1 MSERAVSG
9 VPAQIPSLGV
19 LVAYGSI
26 AVPLCLAEIPI
37 VVYLP
42 AFYAKELSLSA
53 GLVGVVFLLA
63 RLWDGLS
70 DITVGWLSDRSTSSL
85 GRRKPWVIAGA
96 PFLVLSSWY
105 LCNPPRD
112 PSLAYLAIWA
122 ALFYTAFTAVKI
134 PHLSW
139 GTELATEYVQR
150 SRVTSVREAFTMLGS
165 LAFVTGPL
173 ILLKDDSDL
182 RGILFLV
189 SMTTLITVP
198 PAAIALWA
206 FVRDPQV
213 TSIGESHLLQKMA
226 SLANDR
232 VLRRFLLGR
241 LIFATEEGVC
251 NSLLILSFGAGLQ
264 LADKFF
270 WLIFILYVATLC
282 TLPGTLSLARRVE
295 KHRLLAS
302 GIAIQ
307 AIVYGIVVS
316 LPHINFLSAAVLW
329 AVLGAANTA
338 MLSLPTSILADI
350 IDCGEVSTGERLSG
364 AYVAIDNLTYK
375 IGMALGVGIGFGL
388 LELVHFVPGAAVHD
402 SGDVLNIKLIG
413 FGLPC
418 LLSSLAVIPYFT
430 HPITRAVQKGL
441 REQIESTRKAPEP
454 VERDTKAWAM
464 AD

>member
-1 MSERAVSG
+1 M
-9 VPAQIPSLGV
+9 
-19 LVAYGSI
+19 AYGSI

-70 DITVGWLSDRSTSSL
+70 DITVGWLSDRSTSRL
-85 GRRKPWVIAGA
+85 GRRKPWVVAGA
-96 PFLVLSSWY
+96 PFLMVSTWY

-112 PSLAYLAIWA
+112 ASLAYLAVWA
-122 ALFYTAFTAVKI
+122 GLFYTAFTAVKI

-165 LAFVTGPL
+165 LAFVSGPL
-173 ILLKDDSDL
+173 ILLKDDTDL
-182 RGILFLV
+182 RSVLFLV
-189 SMTTLITVP
+189 SLTTLITVP
-198 PAAIALWA
+198 PATLALWA

-213 TSIGESHLLQKMA
+213 TSTSESHLLQKMT
-226 SLANDR
+226 SLAKDK
-232 VLRRFLLGR
+232 VLRRFLSGR
-241 LIFATEEGVC
+241 LIFAVEEGVA
-251 NSLLILSFGAGLQ
+251 NSLLVLSFGVGLQ
-264 LADKFF
+264 LPDKFF
-270 WLIFILYVATLC
+270 WMIFILYVATLC

-295 KHRLLAS
+295 KHRLLAG

-307 AIVYGIVVS
+307 AIVYGIV
-316 LPHINFLSAAVLW
+316 LTIPHVDFVFAGVLW
-329 AVLGAANTA
+329 IVLGAANTA

-350 IDCGEVSTGERLSG
+350 IDYGEVSTGERLSG
-364 AYVAIDNLTYK
+364 AYVAVDNLTYK
-375 IGMALGVGIGFGL
+375 VGMALGVGIAFGL
-388 LELVHFVPGAAVHD
+388 LELVHFVPGAVLHD
-402 SGDVLNIKLIG
+402 STDIHNIKLIG
-413 FGLPC
+413 FGVPC
-418 LLSSLAVIPYFT
+418 LLSGLAVIPYLA

-441 REQIESTRKAPEP
+441 RQQIEARRNAPEP
-454 VERDTKAWAM
+454 VESDTKAWAI